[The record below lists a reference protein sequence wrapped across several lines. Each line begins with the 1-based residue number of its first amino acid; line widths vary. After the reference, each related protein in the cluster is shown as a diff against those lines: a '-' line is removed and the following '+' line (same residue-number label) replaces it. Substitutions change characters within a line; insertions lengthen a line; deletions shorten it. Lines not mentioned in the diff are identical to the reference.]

1 MSRVTCHADIFTVTH
16 YTLHCHTLHFQICAK
31 NGQNLQKK
39 NSRSRWRPYPFI
51 HSPSFQISQT
61 HRQHDPRLGGDG
73 GLPGQLGAGGRG
85 RGEEEAGAAA
95 EGRGLAGGGGRGR
108 QCEELRARQARV
120 QAEDREDGVGRGRGG
135 AEEGGAAPPAR
146 AAAAPAPASTS
157 RPAADQPDPASIQQ
171 QQRYPAQTHG
181 R

>member
-16 YTLHCHTLHFQICAK
+16 YTLHRHTLHFQICA
-31 NGQNLQKK
+31 K

-61 HRQHDPRLGGDG
+61 HRQHAPRLGGDG
-73 GLPGQLGAGGRG
+73 GLSGQLGAGGRG

-95 EGRGLAGGGGRGR
+95 EGRGLAGGRGG

-157 RPAADQPDPASIQQ
+157 PAADQPEPANIQQ